1 MTPNPDVAARS
12 SPPLVDK
19 PAELPAFRKP
29 GDRMDVV
36 GHHDKPDTRGRLVAQ
51 LFVQHAENDPLEMVA
66 IEQTVAAIK
75 I

>member
-1 MTPNPDVAARS
+1 
-12 SPPLVDK
+12 
-19 PAELPAFRKP
+19 
-29 GDRMDVV
+29 MDVV